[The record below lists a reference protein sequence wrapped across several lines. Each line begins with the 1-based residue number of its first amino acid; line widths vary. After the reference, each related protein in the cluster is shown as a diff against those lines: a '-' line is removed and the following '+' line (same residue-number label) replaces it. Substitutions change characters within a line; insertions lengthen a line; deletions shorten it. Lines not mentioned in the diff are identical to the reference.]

1 MNAPERVEDIY
12 ISFSQQ
18 DEGWVLE
25 NLVRVLSETPHYFT
39 VCLNKYDTASPADPR
54 RHIRARQH
62 NAKRI
67 EACKVFIAVCSRYY
81 NGDQTGRLKFERE
94 VARRFNVSIIVVQK
108 DYSKSSVSDLFDAES
123 VSFSKCTER
132 ESVWESQDLLLTKV
146 IKMLNSTI

>member
-1 MNAPERVEDIY
+1 MDVY

-25 NLVRVLSETPHYFT
+25 NLVRVLSETPHYFS
-39 VCLNKYDTASPADPR
+39 VCLNTHDTASHSDPI

-94 VARRFNVSIIVVQK
+94 VARRCNVSIIVVQK
-108 DYSKSSVSDLFDAES
+108 DYSESNVSDLFDVES
-123 VSFSKCTER
+123 VSFSKYTKR
-132 ESVWESQDLLLTKV
+132 ESLVESQDLLLTEV
-146 IKMLNSTI
+146 TKMLNSTI

>member
-1 MNAPERVEDIY
+1 MDIY

-25 NLVRVLSETPHYFT
+25 NLVRVLNEAPHYFT
-39 VCLNKYDTASPADPR
+39 VCLNKYDTAPPTDPR
-54 RHIRARQH
+54 CHIRTRQH

-94 VARRFNVSIIVVQK
+94 VARRCNVSMIVVQK
-108 DYSKSSVSDLFDAES
+108 DYNSESSVSDLFDAVS
-123 VSFSKCTER
+123 VSFSKCAER
-132 ESVWESQDLLLTKV
+132 ESLVESQDLLLTKV
-146 IKMLNSTI
+146 TKMLNSTI